1 MPIRMEKDPQKQN
14 QGNNNRPGGGGL
26 GPLLKFLPLILLFVF
41 KRPKLLIPLLLV
53 GAVWYFFFGGSEMLS
68 SFSSDPGNQNAT
80 TEHSF
85 SLGAALSEA
94 EYDKAKV
101 FAPLAYGSQNQLPRR
116 VSLEKYA
123 PTRRH
128 QGQQGSCVGWASA
141 YGARTILQA
150 QATGSSPNNVAFSP
164 AYLYNQ
170 IHLENCQGAYM
181 VNAMKSMY
189 ENGALPFNEFRYDDR
204 TCSNYPDA
212 GDIAKGQQ
220 FRIKG
225 YNRLSLGGSNYK
237 TDLVAIKQNLA
248 QGAPVV
254 IGMMVG
260 GSFMS
265 RMLGQKLWRPTQSDY
280 SQRGYSGHA
289 MCVIGY
295 NDDYEGGAFQ
305 IMNSWG
311 EDWGDRGIAW
321 VRYKDFD
328 YFVKEA
334 YGLFPMGNSNQY
346 DDSKLAVEFGLLDLA
361 SQNTIALK
369 KTDDIVFQTTK
380 PISKGDKFKVLI
392 ANTIEC
398 YIYIFGRETD
408 GSSYV
413 LFPYTDK
420 HSPYCGI
427 TGTRLFPKDYS
438 MVADQVGNKDYVAIV
453 ITKEEI
459 DFKQFNSRINSSRQG
474 TYAAKVKD
482 ALGSQRITDVNFQ
495 AGNTVVLKADRK
507 EKNAVG
513 MVIELDKR

>member
-1 MPIRMEKDPQKQN
+1 MPIRMEEDPQGQKRQN
-14 QGNNNRPGGGGL
+14 DNSGKGGGL
-26 GPLLKFLPLILLFVF
+26 SSLMRFLPLILLFVF
-41 KRPKLLIPLLLV
+41 KRPKLILPLLLV
-53 GAVWYFFFGGSEMLS
+53 GAVWYFFFGGADMLNSFASE
-68 SFSSDPGNQNAT
+68 GGGQNQYDT
-80 TEHSF
+80 SQF
-85 SLGAALSEA
+85 SLGASLSEA

-116 VSLEKYA
+116 VSLERFA
-123 PTRRH
+123 PRRMH
-128 QGQQGSCVGWASA
+128 QGKQGSCVGWASA
-141 YGARTILQA
+141 YAARTILEA
-150 QATGSSPNNVAFSP
+150 QAKNADPNSNTFSP

-170 IHLENCQGAYM
+170 IHLDGCQGAYM
-181 VNAMKSMY
+181 INAMRTMADEGS
-189 ENGALPFNEFRYDDR
+189 LPFREFRYDDR
-204 TCSNYPDA
+204 TCSNYPSSSQ
-212 GDIAKGQQ
+212 INKGRQY
-220 FRIKG
+220 RIKG

-237 TDLVAIKQNLA
+237 TDLMAIKQNIA

-265 RMLGQKLWRPTQSDY
+265 RMVGQKLWRPTQSDY

-295 NDDYEGGAFQ
+295 NDDYEGGSFQ

-311 EDWGDRGIAW
+311 EDWGDDGIAW

-328 YFVKEA
+328 YFTKEA
-334 YGLFPMGNSNQY
+334 YGLHPMGSGEKY

-361 SQNTIALK
+361 SQSTLSLK
-369 KTDDIVFQTTK
+369 RKDDIVFQTTK

-392 ANTIEC
+392 ANSIEC
-398 YIYIFGRETD
+398 NIYIFGRETD

-438 MVADQVGNKDYVAIV
+438 MVADDKGNKDYIAIV
-453 ITKEEI
+453 ISKNEI
-459 DFKQFNSRINSSRQG
+459 NFDQFNRAINQSRQS
-474 TYAAKVKD
+474 TYAGKVKE
-482 ALGSQRITDVNFQ
+482 ALGSQRITGVNFR
-495 AGNTVVLKADRK
+495 AGSTIAFDADRK
-507 EKNAVG
+507 GKNAVG
-513 MVIELDKR
+513 MVIEIDKM